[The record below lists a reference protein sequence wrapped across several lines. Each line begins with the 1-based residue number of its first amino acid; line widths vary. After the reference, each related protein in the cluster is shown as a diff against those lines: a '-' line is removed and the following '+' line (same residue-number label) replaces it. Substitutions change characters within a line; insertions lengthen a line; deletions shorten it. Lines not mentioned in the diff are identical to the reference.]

1 LAPKKIQNHAPI
13 LLLTHFFFNW
23 GDEPYINC
31 AYSYPAVGTTQEMRK
46 DMCTAFSDDRMRF
59 AGEYAHPIATMTMQ
73 SAIESG
79 IFASKTVLNEL
90 SEDEK
95 TVKKPHSPFSRL

>member
-1 LAPKKIQNHAPI
+1 
-13 LLLTHFFFNW
+13 
-23 GDEPYINC
+23 
-31 AYSYPAVGTTQEMRK
+31 MRK

-95 TVKKPHSPFSRL
+95 NC